1 MSTSDTFYSTTKSIA
16 MNKLFKYITG
26 IAATLFL
33 FAIVSCK
40 KYLVEDNPAG
50 LTAETV
56 YSTPAG
62 FESGV
67 SAVYSYNR
75 WLWGK
80 EDGYHLM
87 DVGTDLW
94 LSGVDDPQQ
103 EISQY
108 TSNLNAAE
116 DRITFIWPKVYQA
129 VNLCNTLIN
138 RIQNSGLPAATQKIR
153 EGELRTLRAFNYY
166 FIVMQWGGVHFT
178 INETS
183 GIVTTANRTPV
194 DTFYN
199 QMERD
204 LLIAEANLPATTTDQ
219 GRITKAAA
227 QSLLAKV
234 YLSRNKNQEAFDMA
248 NKVITN
254 PAYSLIAY
262 NQLWNM
268 TTPQATLNREVI
280 WAVNYSTN
288 LILNDL
294 TSAVNYPAGHPR
306 GANNGHLHFLQK
318 YDVRGAMERT
328 IAYGRPFSRY
338 MPTRFLLDLY
348 DDDNDT
354 RYQDSFQ
361 EVWLA
366 NKTTLPRAVTVTL
379 SNNTTVT
386 YNLNIGDTAH
396 VITKKQVSNAFRD
409 TRRYEIFDRKNVYNA
424 TGLPVNRSN
433 FVSLKK
439 FLDPTRPSVA
449 EQQSA
454 RDAIVFR
461 LADIILIA
469 AEAKFNLN
477 QTTDAAN
484 LINIVRRR
492 AVKTGLPANTLDIT
506 PAQVTLDFILDERG
520 RELAGEQWRWIDLKR
535 TNKLISRVQANNPQA
550 GPNIKPF
557 HVVRPIPQTQID
569 AVTNPSEFTQNQGY

>member
-1 MSTSDTFYSTTKSIA
+1 MKKITTYIKGIIA
-16 MNKLFKYITG
+16 ITVLFV
-26 IAATLFL
+26 
-33 FAIVSCK
+33 IVSCK
-40 KYLVEDNPAG
+40 KYLEEYNPG
-50 LTAETV
+50 GVTAETV
-56 YSTPAG
+56 YTTPAG

-67 SAVYSYNR
+67 SAAYSYNR

-87 DVGTDLW
+87 EAGTDLW
-94 LSGVDDPQQ
+94 MSGVDDPQQ

-108 TSNLNAAE
+108 TTNFNAAE
-116 DRITFIWPKVYQA
+116 DRIAFIWPKMYQA
-129 VNLCNTLIN
+129 VNLCNALIN
-138 RIQNSGLPAATQKIR
+138 RVGNSGLPAATQKIR

-166 FIVMQWGGVHFT
+166 FIVQQWGGVHYT
-178 INETS
+178 LNETT

-204 LLIAEANLPATTTDQ
+204 LLIAEANLPATTTEQ

-227 QSLLAKV
+227 QALLAKV
-234 YLSRNKNQEAFDMA
+234 YLTRGKNQEAFDMA
-248 NKVITN
+248 NKIITN

-268 TTPQATLNREVI
+268 TTPAATLNREVI

-288 LILNDL
+288 LVINDL
-294 TSAVNYPAGHPR
+294 ASPVNYPGGHPR

-328 IAYGRPFSRY
+328 IAYGRPFSRF
-338 MPTRFLLDLY
+338 MPTRYLLDLY
-348 DDDNDT
+348 DDANDT

-361 EVWLA
+361 EVWLS
-366 NKTTLPRAVTVTL
+366 NKTTLPRSVTVTL
-379 SNNTTVT
+379 SNNTNVT

-396 VITKKQVSNAFRD
+396 MITKRAIDPAFRD
-409 TRRYEIFDRKNVYNA
+409 TRRYEIFDRNNVYNA
-424 TGLPVNRSN
+424 AGMPVNRTN

-439 FLDPTRPSVA
+439 FLDPTRPTVP

-484 LINIVRRR
+484 LINLVRRR
-492 AVKTGLPANTLDIT
+492 AVKTSLPVNTLDIT
-506 PAQVTLDFILDERG
+506 PAQVTLDFILDERA
-520 RELAGEQWRWIDLKR
+520 RELAGEQWRWVDLKR
-535 TNKLISRVQANNPQA
+535 TNKLITRVQAGNPQA
-550 GPNIKPF
+550 AGNIKPF
-557 HVVRPIPQTQID
+557 HVLRPIPQIQLD
-569 AVTNPSEFTQNQGY
+569 AVSNPQEFTQNNGY

>member
-1 MSTSDTFYSTTKSIA
+1 
-16 MNKLFKYITG
+16 MNKILKYITG
-26 IAATLFL
+26 ITATLFV

-80 EDGYHLM
+80 EDGFHLM
-87 DVGTDLW
+87 EVGTDLW

-204 LLIAEANLPATTTDQ
+204 LLIAEINLPATTTDL

-268 TTPQATLNREVI
+268 TTPQATLSKEVI

-306 GANNGHLHFLQK
+306 GANNGHMHFLQK

-366 NKTTLPRAVTVTL
+366 NKTTLPRSVTVTL
-379 SNNTTVT
+379 SNNTTAT

-396 VITKKQVSNAFRD
+396 WITKKQVSSAFRD
-409 TRRYEIFDRKNVYNA
+409 TRRYEIFDRTNVYNA

-535 TNKLISRVQANNPQA
+535 TNKLISRVQAFNPQA
-550 GPNIKPF
+550 GPNIKTF

>member
-1 MSTSDTFYSTTKSIA
+1 MKYFLKYLGAIA
-16 MNKLFKYITG
+16 IVLIIG
-26 IAATLFL
+26 V
-33 FAIVSCK
+33 IVSCK
-40 KYLVEDNPAG
+40 KYLQEYNPGG
-50 LTAETV
+50 LTAESV

-67 SAVYSYNR
+67 SAAYSYNR

-87 DVGTDLW
+87 EVGTDLW
-94 LSGVDDPQQ
+94 MSGVDDPQQ

-108 TSNLNAAE
+108 TTNLNAAE
-116 DRITFIWPKVYQA
+116 DRIAFIWPKVYQA

-138 RIQNSGLPAATQKIR
+138 RVEGSGLPVASQKIR
-153 EGELRTLRAFNYY
+153 EGELRTLRSLYYY

-178 INETS
+178 TTETS

-194 DTFYN
+194 DTFFN

-204 LLIAEANLPATTTDQ
+204 LLIAEANLPATTTEP

-227 QSLLAKV
+227 QALLAKV
-234 YLSRNKNQEAFDMA
+234 YITRNKNQEAFDMA
-248 NKVITN
+248 NKIITN
-254 PAYSLIAY
+254 PAYSLITY
-262 NQLWNM
+262 KQLWEM
-268 TTPQATLNREVI
+268 TTPQATLGKEVI

-288 LILNDL
+288 LVLNDL
-294 TSAVNYPAGHPR
+294 ASAVNYPGGHPR

-318 YDVRGAMERT
+318 YDVRGGMERT

-348 DDDNDT
+348 DDANDT
-354 RYQDSFQ
+354 RYQDSYQ

-366 NKTTLPRAVTVTL
+366 NRTALPRSVTVTL

-386 YNLNIGDTAH
+386 YNLAIGDTAH
-396 VITKKQVSNAFRD
+396 MITKKQVDNSFRD
-409 TRRYEIFDRKNVYNA
+409 TRKYEIFDRTNVYNA
-424 TGLPVNRSN
+424 AGLPTNRSN

-439 FLDPTRPSVA
+439 FLDPTRPTVP

-477 QTTDAAN
+477 QLTDAAN
-484 LINIVRRR
+484 LINLVRRR
-492 AVKTGLPANTLDIT
+492 AVKAGLPINTLDIT
-506 PAQVTLDFILDERG
+506 AGQVNIDFILDERA

-535 TNKLISRVQANNPQA
+535 TGKLISRVQLGNPQA
-550 GPNIKPF
+550 APNIKP
-557 HVVRPIPQTQID
+557 HHLLRPIPQTQMD
-569 AVTNPSEFTQNQGY
+569 AVTNPSEFTQNPGY